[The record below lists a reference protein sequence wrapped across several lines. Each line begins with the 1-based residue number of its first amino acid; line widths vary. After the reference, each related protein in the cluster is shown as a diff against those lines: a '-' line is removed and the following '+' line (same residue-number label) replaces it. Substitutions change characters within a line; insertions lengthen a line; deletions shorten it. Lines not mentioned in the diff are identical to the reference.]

1 MNQFASTF
9 LAATLLVT
17 TACTPATSGSCPQT
31 PSGGGPSV
39 AADLT
44 PGIWKEVDA
53 PFDAVYAKLPKA
65 LENEG
70 FGIVSELNPQQTF
83 EKKLGKPFRKYRVL
97 GACDPALAY
106 EVLSSDPKLGVLLP
120 CSVALYEVS
129 ETRTAVGVIE
139 PMRSIGGA
147 GGDRGKVLAASVRE
161 RLVRVLEAVAK

>member
-1 MNQFASTF
+1 MKSLASM
-9 LAATLLVT
+9 LIAATLLVAPACAPT
-17 TACTPATSGSCPQT
+17 TGACPQ
-31 PSGGGPSV
+31 SPSV

-83 EKKLGKPFRKYRVL
+83 EKRLGKPFRKYRVL